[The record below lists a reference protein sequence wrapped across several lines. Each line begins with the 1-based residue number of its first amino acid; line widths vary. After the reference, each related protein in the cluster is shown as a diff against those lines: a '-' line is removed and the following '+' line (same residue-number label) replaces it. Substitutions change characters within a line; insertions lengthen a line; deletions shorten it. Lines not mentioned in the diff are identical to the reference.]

1 MTKKPKKPDRNRDV
15 LYEMILGDISNVI
28 DAARRSAARSVNS
41 IITAAY
47 WLIGRR
53 IVESE
58 QRGKERADYGEDLL
72 RRLSTDLTD
81 RFGRGFAK
89 SNLYQM
95 RAFYLS
101 CMDILQTVSGIYPR
115 PALDSGNIPAPKKFQ
130 TSSGISIPAN
140 KGQKTSAEFSM
151 RDLANYF
158 PLPWSAYV
166 RLLSVKNEHARR
178 FYETEALRGGW
189 SVRKLDRQINSQFY
203 ERIALSRNKTAM
215 LSKGQKALPEDAV
228 RPEEELKDPYI
239 LEFLGLKDEYSETDL
254 EEGLIRHLESFLL
267 DLGGDFCFIGRQRRL
282 RIGDEWYRVD
292 LLFFHRQLR
301 CLVIIDLKIG
311 KFTHADAG
319 QMHLYLNYAREHWV
333 REGENPPVG
342 LILCAQ
348 KDEAV
353 ARYALEG
360 LPNKVMAS
368 EYRTAL
374 PDEKELA
381 FEIERTQAILQDR
394 KRIDL
399 TSPVA
404 VRTKTSTKIKRNSG
418 GGKGGKKE
426 NMIPKE

>member
-1 MTKKPKKPDRNRDV
+1 MIIKPGKPAASLDV
-15 LYEMILGDISNVI
+15 HYDSILGDISGVI
-28 DAARRSAARSVNS
+28 DAARRSATRSINS
-41 IITAAY
+41 AMTAAY
-47 WLIGRR
+47 WLIGRC

-72 RRLSTDLTD
+72 KRLSTDLTD

-101 CMDILQTVSGIYPR
+101 CTNILQTASGISATALPISRNIRASEKFQTVSGIS
-115 PALDSGNIPAPKKFQ
+115 ADAKKRHEV
-130 TSSGISIPAN
+130 
-140 KGQKTSAEFSM
+140 SAELGL
-151 RDLANYF
+151 RDLTDYF

-166 RLLSVKNEHARR
+166 RLLGIKNEQAHK

-189 SVRKLDRQINSQFY
+189 SVRQLDRQINSQFY
-203 ERIALSRNKTAM
+203 ERTALSRNKAAM
-215 LSKGQKALPEDAV
+215 MSKGEKALPEDRV
-228 RPEEELKDPYI
+228 LPEEEIKDPFV
-239 LEFLGLKDEYSETDL
+239 LEFLGLRDEYSETEL
-254 EEGLIRHLESFLL
+254 EEALIRHLETFLL
-267 DLGGDFCFIGRQRRL
+267 ELGGDFCFIGRQKRL

-292 LLFFHRQLR
+292 LLFFHRHLR

-311 KFTHADAG
+311 RFTHADAG

-333 REGENPPVG
+333 HKGENPPVG
-342 LILCAQ
+342 LILCAR

-381 FEIERTQAILQDR
+381 AEIERTQAMLEDR
-394 KRIDL
+394 KKIAISSGMAAL
-399 TSPVA
+399 TKKGI
-404 VRTKTSTKIKRNSG
+404 KTELK
-418 GGKGGKKE
+418 
-426 NMIPKE
+426 